1 MRKTSKGSSF
11 QGGMF
16 RGESETETRNN
27 LIETYISLS
36 STEAKWYAATSAVCD
51 SLFLHHIFSFLT
63 DDEVGPVILHTDNS
77 AVKMLSNKLG
87 AGRLRHVKG
96 RILWLQAKVLSCDLL
111 YQTGE
116 NAPHYCRPQHQ
127 VVSQGQTPFPT
138 SHAGFVC
145 SGEKVGET
153 ESS

>member
-1 MRKTSKGSSF
+1 MRKTSKASSF

-16 RGESETETRNN
+16 RAESETETRNN

-96 RILWLQAKVLSCDLL
+96 RILWLQAKVLSCDL
-111 YQTGE
+111 
-116 NAPHYCRPQHQ
+116 CIKQ
-127 VVSQGQTPFPT
+127 VKTLHIIADLNTKSLAKDRHLFLLHMLVLF
-138 SHAGFVC
+138 AVVR
-145 SGEKVGET
+145 K
-153 ESS
+153 